1 MADHHGHHGGGHGH
15 GHHTNHTPATFVA
28 GIIAAV
34 VAGML
39 TFFLVQ
45 VILGILWQGGSA
57 SFMFWLKFAASA
69 VGGMIVGYTF
79 FIRGTFNITPG
90 QRAYLMIFGVPIESL
105 SMGAG
110 DGWLIPG
117 FMTIKV
123 EDGRG
128 KTVNPGEQSNT
139 TQNGIEVTSNVAG
152 TYEVLD
158 LLHRDHTIE
167 SKDIES
173 FVKAVLVAA
182 VRAYIADQTL
192 EIDDALM
199 HGELTTEQA
208 FEVIKSIARFR
219 HKVEN
224 DNGKNAII
232 QAANEQL
239 KLKGLRLTSLQI
251 EDVALP
257 EEIETAAKRVLSET
271 VESAG
276 LTKDAKNKA
285 AVAKE
290 LIKIFE
296 DNGVKLSDL
305 PKEIAADLIDR
316 NLDRAMA
323 AEDKATIKR
332 INFGGTPPRGTFMNT
347 DT

>member
-1 MADHHGHHGGGHGH
+1 MTDHHDHHGGGHGH
-15 GHHTNHTPATFVA
+15 GHHTNHTPVTFLA

-34 VAGML
+34 VVGIL

-45 VILGILWQGGSA
+45 VILGMLWQGGSA
-57 SFMFWLKFAASA
+57 LMFWLKFAASA
-69 VGGMIVGYTF
+69 VGGVILGYTF
-79 FIRGTFNITPG
+79 FTRGTFNITPG

-117 FMTIKV
+117 LMTVKI

-128 KTVNPGEQSNT
+128 KTVNPGEQANT

-152 TYEVLD
+152 TYETLD
-158 LLHRDHTIE
+158 LLHRDHAIE
-167 SKDIES
+167 PKDIDP

-208 FEVIKSIARFR
+208 FQVIKSIARFR

-257 EEIETAAKRVLSET
+257 AEIESAAKRVLSET

-285 AVAKE
+285 SVAEE
-290 LIKIFE
+290 LLKLFGKM
-296 DNGVKLSDL
+296 GVDLSKLT
-305 PKEIAADLIDR
+305 PEQAADYIDR

-323 AEDKATIKR
+323 AEDKATIRR
-332 INFGGTPPRGTFMNT
+332 INFGGTPPKGTMLNT
-347 DT
+347 GE